1 MGALGGFNS
10 IWCVT
15 CFSLYY
21 FTLCI
26 YIIWT
31 CRKKLHTCEEGGE
44 QLRISFWHL
53 SIGEL
58 EKQLFTKI
66 CWSGPIKNVRILIF
80 PMLYFLKKIKKNIS
94 FYNCV
99 PKILIIWSDL
109 QFLRYLAWQTEIG
122 KFGSLF
128 ALLML

>member
-1 MGALGGFNS
+1 MGALGGFDS

-31 CRKKLHTCEEGGE
+31 CQKKLHTCEEGGE

-58 EKQLFTKI
+58 EKQLFTK
-66 CWSGPIKNVRILIF
+66 NVE
-80 PMLYFLKKIKKNIS
+80 
-94 FYNCV
+94 V
-99 PKILIIWSDL
+99 A
-109 QFLRYLAWQTEIG
+109 Q
-122 KFGSLF
+122 
-128 ALLML
+128 